1 MQHAAGSHAHLTRRA
16 TLLGLAAGASAA
28 LTPHAARAQDVVRIA
43 LPTKTYYPTVVT
55 EAAIR
60 QKLFD
65 KQGIGAEATVYRGG
79 AGNVSRPWR
88 RARADISLG
97 MVPVS
102 SAWRCAKASNLKLV
116 ATSTRVNCGWYLLVR
131 ADSPVTKVEDL
142 AGKKVGITS
151 AGSGSDVLAL
161 WTNQAK
167 HTPFTR
173 VPLGGGG
180 LVPNLRSGNVDA
192 VVLYSPLSFEMI
204 LTKQVRVL
212 IDYAAEM
219 PPQLVGG
226 WAVTGKL
233 IAGKPEVVQKA
244 MNALYGSLLWMR
256 ANRDAAIAL
265 IAEVDEIKPNVAA
278 MEYEQT
284 ILKLATD
291 TSMGI
296 DELNRALDTAKL
308 IGITDTAPIDQI
320 IDSRFKPV
328 GA

>member
-1 MQHAAGSHAHLTRRA
+1 
-16 TLLGLAAGASAA
+16 
-28 LTPHAARAQDVVRIA
+28 
-43 LPTKTYYPTVVT
+43 
-55 EAAIR
+55 
-60 QKLFD
+60 
-65 KQGIGAEATVYRGG
+65 
-79 AGNVSRPWR
+79 
-88 RARADISLG
+88 
-97 MVPVS
+97 
-102 SAWRCAKASNLKLV
+102 
-116 ATSTRVNCGWYLLVR
+116 
-131 ADSPVTKVEDL
+131 
-142 AGKKVGITS
+142 
-151 AGSGSDVLAL
+151 
-161 WTNQAK
+161 
-167 HTPFTR
+167 
-173 VPLGGGG
+173 
-180 LVPNLRSGNVDA
+180 VPNLRSGNVDA

-219 PPQLVGG
+219 PPQFVGG

-233 IAGKPEVVQKA
+233 IADKPAVVQKA
-244 MNALYGSLLWMR
+244 MNALYGGLLWMR

-265 IAEVDEIKPNVAA
+265 IAELDEIKPEVAA

-320 IDSRFKPV
+320 IDTRFKPV